1 MGVEEVRRDA
11 VARKKCVAFRSSGR
25 GVTRKTRKIKPAAT
39 LQIIRNTSPMNSA
52 MRVAAQSV
60 RVRRAVDTI
69 VGVVSQ
75 SVSRTSRV
83 PRRSAAS
90 VT

>member
-1 MGVEEVRRDA
+1 LVVPPVMGVEEVRRDA

-25 GVTRKTRKIKPAAT
+25 GVTSKTRKIKPAAT
-39 LQIIRNTSPMNSA
+39 LQIIRNTSPMNAA

-69 VGVVSQ
+69 VGV
-75 SVSRTSRV
+75 R
-83 PRRSAAS
+83 
-90 VT
+90 